1 MRRWFLAAAL
11 ATAALGTTALV
22 YSDDAKKPA
31 KADSELAKAKA
42 KYDADVKGKED
53 EIRKARTAEE
63 ADDLKK
69 ELREFK
75 AIELDGLLD
84 VAVKE
89 PGTDIAFEIFSDLV
103 FGGFDEMKSKIARAM
118 IEKHHLEQPHVKKL
132 ILKFVEKQDNK
143 ADQILRVIAE
153 KNTDADCRGL
163 ATFGLGV
170 FAKNKMRA
178 AGGEAKA
185 DEMKTAKGYFNKAK
199 EKYGAVKV
207 AEKTIA
213 KLVDGELEMMALIGQ
228 LVEGKPVPDLSGED
242 LDGKAMKL
250 SDHKGKVVMLSFWA
264 TWCPPCMALV
274 PHEIELLEKNNKR
287 PFALVGVN
295 GDPELT
301 DDVKDTIKAKKI
313 TWRSFKDT
321 QGDATPISQKWE
333 LQGWPTIY
341 LIDHKG
347 IIKQKYIGSPGTKV
361 LDEEIEKLVTEA
373 EKK

>member
-75 AIELDGLLD
+75 AIELDSLLD

-89 PGTDIAFEIFSDLV
+89 PISDMAFEIFGDLV

-118 IEKHHLEQPHVKKL
+118 IEKHHLEQPHIKKL

-163 ATFGLGV
+163 ATYGLGV

-185 DEMKTAKGYFNKAK
+185 EETKTARNYFNKAK
-199 EKYGAVKV
+199 EKYGTVKV
-207 AEKTIA
+207 GEKTIA
-213 KLVDGELEMMALIGQ
+213 KMVDSELEMMALIGQ

-250 SDHKGKVVMLSFWA
+250 SEHKGKVVMLSFWA
-264 TWCPPCMALV
+264 TWCPPCMSLV
-274 PHEIELLEKNNKR
+274 PHEIELLEKNAKR

-295 GDPELT
+295 GDPELS

-321 QGDATPISQKWE
+321 QGDATPISMKWE

-347 IIKQKYIGSPGTKV
+347 IIRQKYIGSPGDKV
-361 LDEEIEKLVTEA
+361 LDEEIEKLVAEA